1 MTVHAISY
9 HSMYAKLTPDEDLR
23 QYLPCKMMYVS
34 GTWLPLGKL
43 YLIGHALALLYLI
56 GHALALLYLSDMI
69 LPDIIYQ
76 TGLCL

>member
-43 YLIGHALALLYLI
+43 YLIGHAIALPN
-56 GHALALLYLSDMI
+56 LSDVI
-69 LPDIIYQ
+69 LPY
-76 TGLCL
+76 